1 MTLNGAP
8 VTLKTGLLREDN
20 ILYVPLE
27 AVEKALSYTGE
38 WDVEENTLEL
48 TFAGSEERSIPYA
61 YDYRDTGRAPRVKN
75 QGICFSHGVGKQA
88 ASGRRFKLFRR
99 SYVHPEQFSYETE

>member
-38 WDVEENTLEL
+38 WDVEENTLSL
-48 TFAGSEERSIPYA
+48 LL
-61 YDYRDTGRAPRVKN
+61 
-75 QGICFSHGVGKQA
+75 QA
-88 ASGRRFKLFRR
+88 AKREAFHTLMITGIRAVRQELRTREASAPAGHLLQSWRWKAGCFRKKI
-99 SYVHPEQFSYETE
+99 

>member
-1 MTLNGAP
+1 MVPVSFLPDYFSCAARIYDNSRLVMERNTIYAEMKEGESRMTLNGAP

-48 TFAGSEERSIPYA
+48 TFAGSEERYGPCAKS
-61 YDYRDTGRAPRVKN
+61 
-75 QGICFSHGVGKQA
+75 
-88 ASGRRFKLFRR
+88 
-99 SYVHPEQFSYETE
+99 